1 MTTDQAEERLLDK
14 VNTYSRP
21 SDLRITDLRVATL
34 VGVPFRSTII
44 RIDTNQGISG
54 YGEVR
59 DGASKTYAL
68 ILKSRLL
75 GENPCN
81 VDKLF
86 RKIKQFGYH
95 ARQAGGVCGVEMA
108 LMDLAGKAYGVPAY
122 ALAGGKFRD
131 RVLCYADTPRSSDPT
146 QLGERLLE
154 RRRRGYKF
162 LKMDVGIDL
171 LWDVPGA
178 LVAPPGAREST
189 TTMHPF
195 TGIQVTDKGVELL
208 AEHVGTVREI
218 IGDDIPLAVDH
229 VGHIGV
235 NSCLRIGHALEPFT
249 LAWLEDLIPWQ
260 FTEQWRELTTALATP
275 TCTGEDIYLA
285 ENFRP
290 LLERQA
296 VRIIHPDPATSGGIL
311 ETKRIGDLAEEHG
324 VAMALHM
331 AGTPIAT
338 LASVHIAAATN
349 NFLALEHHA
358 ADIPWWSDLVT
369 GLPSPLVED
378 GYIKV
383 PDTPGLG
390 FGDIDEEL
398 FREHLDPADPTFFAD
413 TSAWDA
419 EIVRDRLWS

>member
-1 MTTDQAEERLLDK
+1 MTGTQSLEAN

-21 SDLRITDLRVATL
+21 SDLRITDLRVANL
-34 VGVPFRSTII
+34 VGVPFHSSII

-68 ILKSRLL
+68 LLKSRLV

-86 RKIKQFGYH
+86 RKIKQFGHH

-131 RVLCYADTPRSSDPT
+131 RVLCYADTPSVADPKEMG
-146 QLGERLLE
+146 QRLLG
-154 RRRRGYKF
+154 RREQGFRF
-162 LKMDVGIDL
+162 LKMDVGVNL

-178 LVAPPGAREST
+178 LIAPDGAREDS

-195 TGIQVTDKGVELL
+195 TGIQVTRKGVEHL
-208 AEHVGTVREI
+208 AEYVGTVRDI
-218 IGDDIPLAVDH
+218 VGYDIPLAADH
-229 VGHIGV
+229 FGHIALD
-235 NSCLRIGHALEPFT
+235 SCIRIGRALEPFT
-249 LAWLEDLIPWQ
+249 LAWVEDMIPWQ
-260 FTEQWRELTTALATP
+260 YTDQWRQLTTSIAVP
-275 TCTGEDIYLA
+275 TCTGEDIYLR

-290 LLERQA
+290 LLEQGA
-296 VRIIHPDPATSGGIL
+296 VRVIHPDPATSGGIL

-324 VAMALHM
+324 IPMALHL
-331 AGTPIAT
+331 AATPIAT
-338 LASVHIAAATN
+338 LASVHLAAATN

-358 ADIPWWSDLVT
+358 ADVVRWGELVT
-369 GLPSPLVED
+369 GIADPLIQD
-378 GYIKV
+378 GYITV
-383 PDTPGLG
+383 PDGPGLG
-390 FGDIDEEL
+390 FGDINEDL
-398 FREHLDPADPTFFAD
+398 FAEHLDPDDPLLFDSTEV
-413 TSAWDA
+413 WDA
-419 EIVRDRLWS
+419 ERSHDRIWS